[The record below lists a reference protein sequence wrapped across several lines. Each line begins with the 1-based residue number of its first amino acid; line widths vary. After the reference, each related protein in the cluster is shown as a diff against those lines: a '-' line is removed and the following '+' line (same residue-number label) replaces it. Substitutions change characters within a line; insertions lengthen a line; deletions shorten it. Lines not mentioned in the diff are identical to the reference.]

1 MILYAVGIGLLF
13 VSSAVTMLV
22 PYGIG
27 KVIDMIVDVEGGMSK
42 LKTVTGTIAAVF
54 LVGYVDISSYV

>member
-1 MILYAVGIGLLF
+1 VGIGLLF

-27 KVIDMIVDVEGGMSK
+27 KVIDMITDVEDGMKK
-42 LKTVTGTIAAVF
+42 LQTVSGTIAAVF
-54 LVGYVDISSYV
+54 VLG

>member
-1 MILYAVGIGLLF
+1 MGLLL

-27 KVIDMIVDVEGGMSK
+27 KVIDMIVDTESGMAK
-42 LKTVTGTIAAVF
+42 LKSVSATIAGVF
-54 LVGYVDISSYV
+54 AIGYAG